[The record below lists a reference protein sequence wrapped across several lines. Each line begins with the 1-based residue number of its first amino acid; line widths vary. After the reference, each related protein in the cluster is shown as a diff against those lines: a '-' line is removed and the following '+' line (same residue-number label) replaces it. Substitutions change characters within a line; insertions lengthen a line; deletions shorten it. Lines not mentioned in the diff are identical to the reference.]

1 METAS
6 TGWAPQCKT
15 ASCPSSSNGSHAHN
29 MCDLLT
35 TRYVDDTLLAAMQAT
50 SVNSINKGDYRQ
62 VGDRGT
68 GVCGVGGWVIGEQ
81 VCVE

>member
-1 METAS
+1 
-6 TGWAPQCKT
+6 
-15 ASCPSSSNGSHAHN
+15 

-68 GVCGVGGWVIGEQ
+68 VVCGWGIGEQ